1 MWRLVRLLKLLA
13 ELDIQVA
20 GHVAVLGGIEAT
32 IPENLTIREIQERS
46 EQSAVRVLDPSVEKK
61 MKELIDQTKKNG
73 DTIGGVVEVL
83 MGGVPAGLGSYVNG
97 DRKLDAK
104 IAQAVVKHQR
114 F

>member
-1 MWRLVRLLKLLA
+1 
-13 ELDIQVA
+13 
-20 GHVAVLGGIEAT
+20 
-32 IPENLTIREIQERS
+32 
-46 EQSAVRVLDPSVEKK
+46 

-83 MGGVPAGLGSYVNG
+83 VGGVPAGLGSYVQW

-104 IAQAVVKHQR
+104 IASCCKHQC

>member
-1 MWRLVRLLKLLA
+1 MRVAIGAVAKKLLA

-46 EQSAVRVLDPSVEKK
+46 EQSAVRVLDPSVEEK

-73 DTIGGVVEVL
+73 DTIGGVIKKYLWVAFQL
-83 MGGVPAGLGSYVNG
+83 A
-97 DRKLDAK
+97 
-104 IAQAVVKHQR
+104 
-114 F
+114 